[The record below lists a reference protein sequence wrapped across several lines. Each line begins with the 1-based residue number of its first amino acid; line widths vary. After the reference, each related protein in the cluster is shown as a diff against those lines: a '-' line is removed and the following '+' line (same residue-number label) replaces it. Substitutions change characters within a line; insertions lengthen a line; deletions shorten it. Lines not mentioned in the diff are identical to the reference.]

1 MATPQPTAPFAQPPP
16 TLPNMPDVSDTLSRY
31 LRTFSLWCVQGLA
44 SKLNTNSAIPG
55 LQLQATDQPV
65 PNNPVYELGVTSAGA
80 ATLAPVTLGTGT
92 VGTPVP
98 VGTGQYLPLNGGG
111 TVDGSLTVNGIAN
124 VSNTLYVF
132 QAAGTIPQSGGGSF
146 MVQAA
151 GGGNEAFI
159 TFHRPGQ
166 FATNFGLG
174 ADGRFHYGGW
184 SAGAVSYQFWTSADF
199 AHPMAAIEELQARV
213 EALTARLNQLEG
225 R

>member
-98 VGTGQYLPLNGGG
+98 VGTGQYLPIDGYGYVHGVIPIRSTDNAYAYIAFYDATPTRKGWMGWSSGNGGLLISNDASG
-111 TVDGSLTVNGIAN
+111 CYLRIGDDGVNYSPIGRWQ
-124 VSNTLYVF
+124 L
-132 QAAGTIPQSGGGSF
+132 
-146 MVQAA
+146 
-151 GGGNEAFI
+151 
-159 TFHRPGQ
+159 H
-166 FATNFGLG
+166 G
-174 ADGRFHYGGW
+174 ASRRRR
-184 SAGAVSYQFWTSADF
+184 Q
-199 AHPMAAIEELQARV
+199 
-213 EALTARLNQLEG
+213 
-225 R
+225 